1 MRFKNRIKHFCG
13 GNKKLYSY
21 FHENRIDREDI
32 FIRKITRKIC
42 KLFIYD
48 KKKTRS
54 IIDNSENTTET
65 YYYGDYSLW
74 KELHG
79 TV

>member
-1 MRFKNRIKHFCG
+1 MRFKNRIKKFCG
-13 GNKKLYSY
+13 WNKKLYTY
-21 FHENRIDREDI
+21 FHEYRIDDEDI
-32 FIRKITRKIC
+32 FIRKVTRKIC

-74 KELHG
+74 TELHG